1 MASQSK
7 ILICYGFCSNREEI
21 PRKKT
26 DKPALGIVQMA
37 KTVEKEEELVNQC
50 FTTKAK
56 IEPPQ
61 ELTSLDEATQS
72 DQGLVYLPDDNK
84 MIASKFTE
92 YFTFKLA
99 KDFVNFR
106 LYHVDKSQFKVDP
119 V

>member
-1 MASQSK
+1 MVWNALVVDYLDTTRENLQGVTIHHLTKNLTTHMASQSK

-61 ELTSLDEATQS
+61 ELTSLDEAT
-72 DQGLVYLPDDNK
+72 
-84 MIASKFTE
+84 
-92 YFTFKLA
+92 
-99 KDFVNFR
+99 
-106 LYHVDKSQFKVDP
+106 
-119 V
+119 